1 MTLPDL
7 QSITDIQIRD
17 LDWYY
22 TVELRPGVFTKGH
35 KTTNQLATLAL
46 LDRIDVSGMRVLD
59 VGTMEGKFSALA
71 FRRGASVTSYDRV
84 NWHDRIR
91 LVQQA
96 YECQFNYMPG
106 RPFHE
111 FVRQHHIASHELFD
125 GIIFSGVLYHTIS
138 PSVFLYLVRTLLK
151 VGGIL
156 IMETSALH
164 DADPALFFNARG
176 RFYPGTNFYQ
186 PTTAWLDYYSR
197 LLGFRMIDVEYIDP
211 RSPTPSGRTV
221 QRVATTCILTD
232 CSLIEPA
239 DEWGA
244 KGMVDVELREIEPL
258 RRAYCDG
265 EARVK
270 PDAYPDSSYYQSIP
284 ERTLDLT
291 AAVAAKHRIVAKP
304 EDCVLRLSDT

>member
-1 MTLPDL
+1 MTLLDL
-7 QSITDIQIRD
+7 QSLTDAQIRG
-17 LDWYY
+17 LEWYY
-22 TVELRPGVFTKGH
+22 TVELRLGVFTNGH

-46 LDRIDVSGMRVLD
+46 LDRIDLSGMRVLD
-59 VGTMEGKFSALA
+59 IGAMEGKFSTLA
-71 FRRGASVTSYDRV
+71 CRRGANVTSYDRV
-84 NWHDRIR
+84 NWTDRIR

-96 YECQFNYMPG
+96 YGCQFRYLPG
-106 RPFHE
+106 RPFHQ
-111 FVRQHHIASHELFD
+111 FVRQHHIASDELFD

-164 DADPALFFNARG
+164 EAEPALFFNARG

-186 PTTAWLDYYSR
+186 PTTGWLDYYSR
-197 LLGFRMIDVEYIDP
+197 LLGFRMIDVEYIDS

-232 CSLIEPA
+232 CSLIEPT
-239 DEWGA
+239 DEWAA
-244 KGMVDVELREIEPL
+244 KGMIDVELREIEPI
-258 RRAYCDG
+258 RRDYYDG
-265 EARVK
+265 EAHVR
-270 PDAYPDSSYYQSIP
+270 PDAYPDSSYYQNIP
-284 ERTLDLT
+284 ERTLNLT
-291 AAVAAKHRIVAKP
+291 TTVAAKHTILPNR